1 MTSSGVVTTFVHKG
15 FTRDRGIEN
24 TPSVVEV
31 RDTKFGTNVSNEKLL
46 NVAKC

>member
-1 MTSSGVVTTFVHKG
+1 MTGSGVVTKG
-15 FTRDRGIEN
+15 FTRDPEIGN

-31 RDTKFGTNVSNEKLL
+31 RDTKFGTNISNEKLL